1 MARFCNT
8 ARPPG
13 EAVYNSV
20 TILGVSFAMRIRSF
34 SLLVLLAFALAC
46 ASGNTAQRPANI
58 SRPEITAELAG
69 DVFFGGGSTA
79 PATIDI
85 TVRNTSGEPITVRRI
100 EVDTPDMTEWGLVRQ
115 ARSFGEVIE
124 PGATKAIT
132 FFATAS
138 TIASA
143 RNEPLTF
150 RTTVEFES
158 AGNVHWREQLT
169 MISTR
174 PPAR

>member
-1 MARFCNT
+1 
-8 ARPPG
+8 
-13 EAVYNSV
+13 
-20 TILGVSFAMRIRSF
+20 MRIRT
-34 SLLVLLAFALAC
+34 FALLLIAASVIAC
-46 ASGNTAQRPANI
+46 ASNTAQRPANI
-58 SRPEITAELAG
+58 SRPEITAELAN
-69 DVFFGGGSTA
+69 DVYFGGNSTA
-79 PATIDI
+79 PATIDV

-115 ARSFGEVIE
+115 SRSYGEVIE

-143 RNEPLTF
+143 RNEPLTL

-158 AGNVHWREQLT
+158 AGNIHWREQLT

>member
-1 MARFCNT
+1 
-8 ARPPG
+8 
-13 EAVYNSV
+13 
-20 TILGVSFAMRIRSF
+20 MRIRSLALL
-34 SLLVLLAFALAC
+34 SLAAFCIAC
-46 ASGNTAQRPANI
+46 ASANTAQRPATI
-58 SRPEITAELAG
+58 SRPEITAELAD
-69 DVFFGGGSTA
+69 DVFFAGGTTA
-79 PATIDI
+79 PARIDVTI
-85 TVRNTSGEPITVRRI
+85 RNTAGEPITVRRI

-115 ARSFGEVIE
+115 SRSFGEVIE

-138 TIASA
+138 TIASS

-158 AGNVHWREQLT
+158 AGDVHWREQLT